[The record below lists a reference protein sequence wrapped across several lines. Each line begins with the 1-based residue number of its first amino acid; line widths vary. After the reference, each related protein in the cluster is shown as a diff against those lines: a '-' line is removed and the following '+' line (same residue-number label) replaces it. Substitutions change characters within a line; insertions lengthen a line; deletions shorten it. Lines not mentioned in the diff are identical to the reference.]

1 MHRYRPRA
9 PRHVCAAATVQFLAR
24 IAGLLSALG
33 PGHERASERER
44 VTAVQCNGSHGTAK
58 NLTIKSEAVNTVL
71 SRRWQCWHF
80 ARQWQKGLFEM
91 TATTRRELRFGFGTP
106 QTHQTP
112 LTF

>member
-44 VTAVQCNGSHGTAK
+44 ERESNSSAMQRQSWNGKKSHNKVRGGKYGIIATLAMLAFRVAMAK
-58 NLTIKSEAVNTVL
+58 
-71 SRRWQCWHF
+71 RPFRDDGHD
-80 ARQWQKGLFEM
+80 
-91 TATTRRELRFGFGTP
+91 AT
-106 QTHQTP
+106 
-112 LTF
+112 